1 MIEWINMIIKGFAS
15 AIMAILSI
23 LPDSPFT
30 WDLGGLS
37 GIWHYAAYFI
47 PFQAMITVTSAY
59 LISVAVWYVLRW
71 ALRFAK
77 FIG

>member
-15 AIMAILSI
+15 SLMAVLSI

-37 GIWHYAAYFI
+37 DIWYYATYFI

-59 LISVAVWYVLRW
+59 LVAVAVWYLLRWVLR
-71 ALRFAK
+71 FTK
-77 FIG
+77 FID